1 MVPCR
6 ISDILNEIEGGG
18 VEQVPKL
25 VSQQRFSLQESFS
38 LLLRECTVLSDAFV
52 VDLAIILIGSLAAAA
67 NKHRISSESA
77 SLTISLVN
85 ELIAGRS
92 TDPAGAERLQK
103 HTWSVLQSS
112 ASFAVTQ
119 ACLNFVDM
127 RVLQFTSIKT
137 LKSHV
142 NKLLVLGRTS
152 MSVASKCRIPP
163 ILKSLCRSISR
174 CPEVFTHECVEELVH
189 FNAIISKRFIRTG
202 EKGDLIGESSAAA
215 WRCITESFP
224 QLISP
229 ARG

>member
-1 MVPCR
+1 MVSCH
-6 ISDILNEIEGGG
+6 ISDILNEFEGR
-18 VEQVPKL
+18 VVQQVPNL
-25 VSQQRFSLQESFS
+25 VSQQRFSLQKSFS
-38 LLLRECTVLSDAFV
+38 LLLMECTVLSDSFV
-52 VDLAIILIGSLAAAA
+52 VDLAIILLGSIASAAY
-67 NKHRISSESA
+67 KHRISSESVI
-77 SLTISLVN
+77 LTITMLN

-92 TDPAGAERLQK
+92 IDPAGADSLQT
-103 HTWSVLQSS
+103 HAWSVLQSS
-112 ASFAVTQ
+112 ANFAVTR

-163 ILKSLCRSISR
+163 ILKSLCGSISR
-174 CPEVFTHECVEELVH
+174 CPEVFTHDCIEELVH
-189 FNAIISKRFIRTG
+189 FNATISKRLVRSG

-224 QLISP
+224 QFIFP